1 MNNIQIM
8 QLKKFC
14 QKHELDTQL
23 IDSKI
28 SYTENRQYLETLVIK
43 TFKSFSDL
51 DHHGDRMLESRLH
64 EWNAAEEEYLANHFL
79 WYYLICIKEGA
90 NKSAKVG
97 KVQESEPRFSLRD
110 MRPIEHGFSLKSV
123 PLSP

>member
-1 MNNIQIM
+1 M

-79 WYYLICIKEGA
+79 WYYLICIKEVA
-90 NKSAKVG
+90 NKLG
-97 KVQESEPRFSLRD
+97 KMPHGIKTTIGRMAIDEWLETHEAD
-110 MRPIEHGFSLKSV
+110 INIEF
-123 PLSP
+123 

>member
-1 MNNIQIM
+1 M
-8 QLKKFC
+8 QLKNFC

-51 DHHGDRMLESRLH
+51 DHHGDRMLVRNSENTSEFPDLKPLH
-64 EWNAAEEEYLANHFL
+64 F
-79 WYYLICIKEGA
+79 
-90 NKSAKVG
+90 
-97 KVQESEPRFSLRD
+97 
-110 MRPIEHGFSLKSV
+110 
-123 PLSP
+123 